1 MKKYTS
7 TKLACYVGYVVQA
20 IINNFLPILFIVLNK
35 NYGLNYEMLGRIIL
49 VNFGVQFL
57 TDALTPKIVAL
68 FGYRKC
74 MVISQWGAA
83 AGLCLLAILPQ
94 IMSNVYLAIN
104 ISVVIYAVGSGLLEV
119 LVSPL
124 IENLPTDN
132 KKANMSFLHSFYC
145 WGQVFTVI
153 LTTLMVRVFGFA
165 NWQFIPLV
173 WAIIPF
179 FNGFAFIKVPFIE
192 PISGDKSE
200 PIKNLIKNK
209 TFIGIMI
216 MMFCAGA
223 SEIAMAEWAS
233 MFAQEGL
240 GVSKVIGDLA
250 GPCAFAVLMG
260 TGRITHAA
268 IAEKIPFKTVLITMS
283 IACIICYIITGGS
296 ASPVISLIFCA
307 ICGFTVSSFWPGL
320 YSQASSSFPLGGTA
334 MFSIF
339 ALCGDLGC
347 SIGPWLLGV
356 IADATNLATGFLC
369 CTVFPAVMMITA
381 LCVLPSQ
388 KRELQK

>member
-1 MKKYTS
+1 MPNYKS

-20 IINNFLPILFIVLNK
+20 VINNFLPILFIVLNE

-57 TDALTPKIVAL
+57 TDALTPKIVQF
-68 FGYRKC
+68 FGYRRS
-74 MVISQWGAA
+74 MVFSQIGAA
-83 AGLCLLAILPQ
+83 TGLVLLAILPQ
-94 IMSNVYLAIN
+94 IIPNTFVAIN
-104 ISVVIYAVGSGLLEV
+104 ISVCIYAVGSGLLEV

-124 IENLPTDN
+124 IEALPTTN
-132 KKANMSFLHSFYC
+132 KGANMSFLHSFYC

-153 LTTLMVRVFGFA
+153 VTTLMVKVFGFA

-179 FNGFAFIKVPFIE
+179 FNGFAFVKVPLIE
-192 PISGDKSE
+192 PISAEESE
-200 PIKNLIKNK
+200 PVSKLIKGK
-209 TFIGIMI
+209 TFIGMMI

-233 MFAQEGL
+233 MFAQQGL

-250 GPCAFAVLMG
+250 GPCAFAALMG

-268 IAEKIPFKTVLITMS
+268 VADKIPFKKILVWMS
-283 IACIICYIITGGS
+283 AACIVCYLVTGS
-296 ASPVISLIFCA
+296 AASPVISLIFCA
-307 ICGFTVSSFWPGL
+307 ICGFTVASFWPGL
-320 YSQASSSFPLGGTA
+320 YSQAAATFPRGGTA
-334 MFSIF
+334 MFSVF

-347 SIGPWLLGV
+347 SVGPWFLGV
-356 IADATNLATGFLC
+356 IADATSLSIGFLS
-369 CTVFPAVMMITA
+369 CTVFPVVMLITA
-381 LCVLPSQ
+381 LLVLPS
-388 KRELQK
+388 KK

>member
-1 MKKYTS
+1 MPSYKS

-57 TDALTPKIVAL
+57 TDALTPKIVQFL
-68 FGYRKC
+68 GYRRS
-74 MVISQWGAA
+74 MVTSQMGAA
-83 AGLCLLAILPQ
+83 AGLVLLAILPQ
-94 IMSNVYLAIN
+94 IIPNTFIAIN
-104 ISVVIYAVGSGLLEV
+104 ISVCIYAVGSGLLEV

-124 IENLPTDN
+124 IECLPTTN
-132 KKANMSFLHSFYC
+132 KGANMSFLHSFYC

-153 LTTLMVRVFGFA
+153 VTTLMVKVFGFA
-165 NWQFIPLV
+165 NWQYIPLV

-179 FNGFAFIKVPFIE
+179 FNGFAFVKVPIIE
-192 PISGDKSE
+192 PISAEESE
-200 PIKNLIKNK
+200 PLGKLMKNK

-223 SEIAMAEWAS
+223 SEISMAEWAS
-233 MFAQEGL
+233 MFAQQGL

-268 IAEKIPFKTVLITMS
+268 VADKIPFKKVLTLMS
-283 IACIICYIITGGS
+283 IACIACYIITGS
-296 ASPVISLIFCA
+296 AASPVISLIFCA
-307 ICGFTVSSFWPGL
+307 VCGFTVASFWPGL
-320 YSQASSSFPLGGTA
+320 YSQAAATFPLGGTA
-334 MFSIF
+334 MFSVF

-356 IADATNLATGFLC
+356 VANATSLSTGFLA
-369 CTVFPAVMMITA
+369 CTVFPTVMLITA
-381 LCVLPSQ
+381 LCVLPS
-388 KRELQK
+388 KKN